1 VPGPERVLIGLIGA
15 GIQASRSPDLHEA
28 AGAAIGRRLFYHL
41 IDAQQSGFGVADLP
55 RVLDALRWGGFAGA
69 NITHPFK
76 EVVVPLLDEVDPVA
90 AVVGAVNTV
99 TCRNRRLRGYNTDMA
114 GFVDAWRERFGE
126 RLPGSVV
133 LLGAGGAGRAIG
145 HALLRLGASRL
156 TVLDIDAGRAAAL
169 AQALDR
175 HVPTRACAVDEM
187 AAALAAADG
196 LVNCSP
202 VGMDGHPGMPVP
214 AASLRAGRWLAEAVY
229 TPIETALVVAARQA
243 GLAVM
248 TGERLCIHQAAAAFR
263 LFLDAEPDVTLM
275 RRVMA
280 SRPSPDGGARA

>member
-41 IDAQQSGFGVADLP
+41 IDAQQFGFGVQDLP
-55 RVLDALRWGGFAGA
+55 RVLDGLRWGGFIGA
-69 NITHPFK
+69 NVTHPFK
-76 EVVVPLLDEVDPVA
+76 EAVVPLLDEVDPVA
-90 AVVGAVNTV
+90 AAVGAVNTV
-99 TCRNRRLRGYNTDMA
+99 ICRDRRLRGYNTDMA
-114 GFVDAWRERFGE
+114 GFVDAWQELFGE

-145 HALLRLGASRL
+145 HALVRLGASRL
-156 TVLDIDAGRAAAL
+156 TVLDIEAGRAVAL

-175 HVPTRACAVDEM
+175 QVPARACAADEM

-196 LVNCSP
+196 AVNCTP
-202 VGMDGHPGMPVP
+202 IGMHGHPGLPLP
-214 AASLRAGRWLAEAVY
+214 AGLLRAGMWLAEAVY
-229 TPIETALVVAARQA
+229 TPIETALVVAARRA

-248 TGERLCIHQAAAAFR
+248 TGERLCIHQAAVAFR

-275 RRVMA
+275 RQVMA
-280 SRPSPDGGARA
+280 SRSSPDDGA